1 MFKWQICYT
10 AMTNLLQ
17 FTINV
22 RKSRCQPRCTL
33 RHVEDHMSFVW
44 VDIHI
49 SLYSSSPKCKWA
61 ICLVYP
67 HFFFVNYALH
77 PTPQIKM
84 KGTVHARFK
93 QFRII
98 FIYVD
103 FFSHSDQ
110 YYHLRNFD
118 LSSWITLYKWQELCL
133 CCCFRTLNISFKLIY
148 CVLWLK
154 KDDRRV

>member
-1 MFKWQICYT
+1 
-10 AMTNLLQ
+10 MTNLLHSNDK
-17 FTINV
+17 FVTVHNKCPKIPLSASV
-22 RKSRCQPRCTL
+22 
-33 RHVEDHMSFVW
+33 HVAACWRSYV
-44 VDIHI
+44 V
-49 SLYSSSPKCKWA
+49 
-61 ICLVYP
+61 CLSWYP
-67 HFFFVNYALH
+67 HFFVQQQSKMQVSNLSRVSTFFFVNYALH